1 LTIHKAEKNFG
12 QVVRPCFFAF
22 RKVSSC
28 FMPIQPIEPR
38 RLYLQIADQV
48 RSLIATGEFPPGSR
62 LPAERELAK
71 RFGVSRP
78 TLREALIALEVE
90 GYVDVRP
97 GSGILVTTQK
107 RAAPDDSG
115 DEGPLEILRARMVI
129 EGEIAAEAAPIMEP
143 KDIAALEQ
151 ILVGMKGAPADEAA
165 RAEADR
171 QFHQY
176 IVTKLANK
184 VLLRLAMGLFDQRDT
199 PLARQFAT
207 DFDNAKTW
215 AAVLAEHRRILSAL
229 AARDPEQARKAMRY
243 HLRKSHNRWAR
254 DVDRGTRAS
263 FSDGPQRISTDGN
276 ELSPVGQWGTRAP
289 GAT

>member
-1 LTIHKAEKNFG
+1 
-12 QVVRPCFFAF
+12 
-22 RKVSSC
+22 
-28 FMPIQPIEPR
+28 MPIQPIEPR

-48 RSLIATGEFPPGSR
+48 RSLIAAGEFPPGSR

-129 EGEIAAEAAPIMEP
+129 EGEIAAEAAAIMET

-151 ILVGMKGAPADEAA
+151 ILVGMKAAPADEAA

-207 DFDNAKTW
+207 DFDNAKTR
-215 AAVLAEHRRILSAL
+215 AVLAEHRRILSAL